1 MNCEICE
8 REFKELETIYRLR
21 TLKQTPRGG
30 DTSIVL
36 IDVCKLCGETIPQ
49 VDKQGRPLKHGD
61 NLKGMVSF
69 NDK

>member
-1 MNCEICE
+1 MKCEICE

-36 IDVCKLCGETIPQ
+36 IDACKECATFVIQ
-49 VDKQGRPLKHGD
+49 VDEQGVQLKR
-61 NLKGMVSF
+61 
-69 NDK
+69 NDKRRIKAND